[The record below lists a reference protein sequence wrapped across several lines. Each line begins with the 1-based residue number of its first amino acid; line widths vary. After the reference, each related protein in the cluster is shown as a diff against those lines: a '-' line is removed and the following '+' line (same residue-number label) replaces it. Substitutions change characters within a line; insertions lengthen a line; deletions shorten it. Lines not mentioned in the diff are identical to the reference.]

1 MTEPV
6 YWPGR
11 YTDRHGSEDVVFETD
26 GRDVIRTTIR
36 GVRFEGDTMDDLG
49 ALSGEPPER
58 AFSFFDG
65 GLCSCLLE
73 WEVPVPVEVK
83 GSGVRPAVLH
93 CALRMGSPS
102 ADPRKGLDSET
113 LTTRLHLDGYDY
125 FNVAGQDD
133 LEEALSEVQRQLP
146 RAARLKACI
155 SCAWSDYSAG
165 SHSLMGGL
173 ACFRDV
179 KDRYRL
185 VDGKKGPHG
194 IFAIWPERTEFVQE
208 TWLCEEFEHRIGDR
222 GYRGPFPYPR
232 RP

>member
-11 YTDRHGSEDVVFETD
+11 YTDRHGPEDVVFETD

-36 GVRFEGDTMDDLG
+36 GVVFEGDTMEDLG
-49 ALSGEPPER
+49 ALSGEPPEQ

-73 WEVPVPVEVK
+73 WEVPIPVEVK

-93 CALRMGSPS
+93 CALRLGSP
-102 ADPRKGLDSET
+102 AGPGKGLDAET

-125 FNVAGQDD
+125 VNAADQDD
-133 LEEALSEVQRQLP
+133 FEDALAEVQRQLP
-146 RAARLKACI
+146 RAARLKACV
-155 SCAWSDYSAG
+155 SCAWSDYSPFG
-165 SHSLMGGL
+165 HGLMGGL

-185 VDGKKGPHG
+185 VDGKKGPRG
-194 IFAIWPERTEFVQE
+194 IFTIWDELTEFVQE
-208 TWLCEEFEHRIGDR
+208 TWLCGEFEDRTGDW
-222 GYRGPFPYPR
+222 GYRGRFPHR
-232 RP
+232 RL